1 VSCIF
6 FSFKFQHTRDEIADE
21 CIPTFL
27 FFRTGTSS
35 TPRSRA
41 GSTKPADQKPE
52 SAKSA
57 PKIDKKKPLALVDA
71 STPLPSNTKR
81 KRTPVPA
88 VQPSSPSIPHT
99 IEGPPPTPASVTD
112 MDQGVFAT
120 VTLAQGG
127 SSVTKKIRLVDSR
140 PRPGNTT
147 RKSPN
152 PSASKS
158 LFSQPYSTFSMPPPN
173 LIPSHSAAASAS
185 TTGSAELAPQ
195 DALDD
200 FATPRRA
207 HSRGPPVSSSTSAEQ
222 HASSSSGT
230 SGGNNS
236 SYPPVP
242 AFLSSLP
249 HLTPSVSSPASSSPA
264 PPATLPR
271 PIGQLSSWA
280 GAHQALVQSALRSS
294 EVRVEK
300 QQQALGGSRL
310 DSEGEHLEMGIAIND
325 KGAKEDAI
333 FVAGGLQP
341 GFQFQSSIARLTS
354 TSAPAS
360 AIATSSRPDDTASP
374 SSHLLNAYALSP
386 MSSLR
391 ATANDDDRPETS
403 SSTSSSRPPTH
414 STDALSRAFQPFPHF
429 GSPARRPGAH
439 HRNISGGIFSGTG
452 NGHRRG
458 LSATNELIN
467 HALNPNSS
475 AHKTPTMPSSVGS
488 PIGSSSL
495 HPFAHYHAS
504 SSAQQH
510 SPWSTGS
517 NSRYLGVGLS
527 YGDEDP
533 YDSGRA
539 IEDELRFA
547 SSAHERGK
555 AGESPGWGRTL
566 AGADAWG
573 LSGLGFS
580 PIFSPDKH

>member
-222 HASSSSGT
+222 HASS
-230 SGGNNS
+230 
-236 SYPPVP
+236 PC
-242 AFLSSLP
+242 LP
-249 HLTPSVSSPASSSPA
+249 ILPPASYALCLQSRLIESSA
-264 PPATLPR
+264 SGDASKTDRAAVEL
-271 PIGQLSSWA
+271 GGCASSF
-280 GAHQALVQSALRSS
+280 GP
-294 EVRVEK
+294 ERVEV
-300 QQQALGGSRL
+300 
-310 DSEGEHLEMGIAIND
+310 E
-325 KGAKEDAI
+325 
-333 FVAGGLQP
+333 
-341 GFQFQSSIARLTS
+341 
-354 TSAPAS
+354 
-360 AIATSSRPDDTASP
+360 
-374 SSHLLNAYALSP
+374 
-386 MSSLR
+386 
-391 ATANDDDRPETS
+391 
-403 SSTSSSRPPTH
+403 
-414 STDALSRAFQPFPHF
+414 
-429 GSPARRPGAH
+429 
-439 HRNISGGIFSGTG
+439 
-452 NGHRRG
+452 RG
-458 LSATNELIN
+458 QGREA
-467 HALNPNSS
+467 A
-475 AHKTPTMPSSVGS
+475 A
-488 PIGSSSL
+488 
-495 HPFAHYHAS
+495 
-504 SSAQQH
+504 
-510 SPWSTGS
+510 
-517 NSRYLGVGLS
+517 GVGR
-527 YGDEDP
+527 E
-533 YDSGRA
+533 
-539 IEDELRFA
+539 
-547 SSAHERGK
+547 
-555 AGESPGWGRTL
+555 
-566 AGADAWG
+566 
-573 LSGLGFS
+573 
-580 PIFSPDKH
+580 